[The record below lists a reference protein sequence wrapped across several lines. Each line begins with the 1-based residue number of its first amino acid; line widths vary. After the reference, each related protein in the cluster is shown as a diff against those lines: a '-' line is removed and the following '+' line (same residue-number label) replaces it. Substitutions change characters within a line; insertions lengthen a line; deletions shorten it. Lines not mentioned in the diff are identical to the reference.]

1 MAAEPPCQLTP
12 RSAGVGA
19 WMLIVAST
27 PRKIEYQWNKAGRS
41 GTGHKLEVVLMSED
55 STQYCEGV
63 FKKKG
68 KEPQAT
74 KDLDAAKDKFKKGTI
89 WKLSKASLTN
99 ENPKYVGCSC
109 KVVIDMR
116 SSTFEP
122 VLQSTAQMPKQVT
135 PPEDLNTLL
144 QRPGGQAVDVLALV
158 KEVIVSDLK
167 MTQFG

>member
-1 MAAEPPCQLTP
+1 MTLGSSSETQSRKPTASRQLFLRVLLSRVLQSIHAMATEPLSQLSP

-19 WMLIVAST
+19 WMLIVASN
-27 PRKIEYQWNKAGRS
+27 PRKIEYQWNKNGKS

-68 KEPQAT
+68 KEPAAT
-74 KDLDAAKDKFKKGTI
+74 KDLDAAKNKFKKDTN

-99 ENPKYVGCSC
+99 ESPTYVGSSC

-116 SSTFEP
+116 NSTFDP
-122 VLQSTAQMPKQVT
+122 VLQST
-135 PPEDLNTLL
+135 E
-144 QRPGGQAVDVLALV
+144 
-158 KEVIVSDLK
+158 
-167 MTQFG
+167 